1 MNESELILVQPSRGE
16 RLSVLLHPA
25 VPPMI
30 RAQPP
35 LSALHYFSPESEEEK
50 KLRLEMG
57 FGQLA
62 DVVNSEDLA
71 MDDEPV
77 IGHSGDV
84 PTPQPQ
90 TTALQIHNATP
101 AMEPSAP
108 TPRDRAIPNPH
119 ESLAA
124 ETIRAVTLPSSTVL
138 PANGTVP
145 VLNPEGMDV
154 DAPASTT
161 GPLSKP
167 SPLESVPIISHG
179 GGSKLSAQ
187 TLTATT
193 LGKRPAIAQDDD
205 DDEPIPELDSGSSIG
220 FASDDEY
227 DE

>member
-1 MNESELILVQPSRGE
+1 MNGSELILVQPSRGE

-35 LSALHYFSPESEEEK
+35 LTSLHYFSPESEEEK

-62 DVVNSEDLA
+62 DVVNSGDLA
-71 MDDEPV
+71 MDDEPA
-77 IGHSGDV
+77 IGQSGYV
-84 PTPQPQ
+84 PTLQPQ
-90 TTALQIHNATP
+90 ATTLQIYNATP
-101 AMEPSAP
+101 ATEPLAP
-108 TPRDRAIPNPH
+108 TPRDAPILNPPN
-119 ESLAA
+119 SLAV
-124 ETIRAVTLPSSTVL
+124 ETARVVTLPSSTVL

-145 VLNPEGMDV
+145 VPNPEGMDV

-161 GPLSKP
+161 GPSSKP
-167 SPLESVPIISHG
+167 SMLESVPITSHG